1 MTSSPREGG
10 VGEGFQMMTIDDKGG
25 RRLANDDVITEIKK
39 RWNITR
45 NFSKTFLKIYKF
57 RTKSYR

>member
-1 MTSSPREGG
+1 MKK
-10 VGEGFQMMTIDDKGG
+10 GFKMMTIDDKGGGG

-39 RWNITR
+39 CWNITR
-45 NFSKTFLKIYKF
+45 YFSKTFLKIYKF

>member
-1 MTSSPREGG
+1 MKK
-10 VGEGFQMMTIDDKGG
+10 GFKMMTIDDKGG

-39 RWNITR
+39 CWNITR
-45 NFSKTFLKIYKF
+45 YFSKTFLKIYKF